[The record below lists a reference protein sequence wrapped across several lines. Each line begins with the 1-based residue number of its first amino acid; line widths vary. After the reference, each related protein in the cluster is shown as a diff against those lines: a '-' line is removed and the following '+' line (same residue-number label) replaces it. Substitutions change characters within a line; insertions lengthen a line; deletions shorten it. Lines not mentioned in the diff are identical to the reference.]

1 MITVKFYCVISNNG
15 DGSASAHFYGN
26 KKSAELAWEAEE
38 KSGEGFTDNEPE
50 EVILKFDEDGTLLN
64 PSAVIDYDWL

>member
-26 KKSAELAWEAEE
+26 KKAAQLAYEGEE
-38 KSGEGFTDNEPE
+38 RSGEAFTDNDPE

-64 PSAVIDYDWL
+64 PSEVIDYD